1 MPTDHVI
8 VFADADPP
16 MMPLMVG
23 ERLARL
29 EALGAT
35 SVYEGLAA
43 SAADYEARISNA
55 TAIII
60 GWDLPVDVMRKAP
73 RLEVISY
80 LGTGAANMI
89 DLPEAA
95 ARGITVCNTPGY
107 GNNAVAEHA
116 LALLFAVA
124 RDIPRLDRTLRT
136 EGWNQLAP
144 GSELRG
150 KKLGLIGLGGIGS
163 RMAELAGALDME
175 VLAWT
180 RNPSPERAQSSG
192 VTFAP
197 LEKVLGE
204 CDVISLHLLLTP
216 ETQNLLGAAELD
228 LMKPGAIFI
237 NTARAELV
245 DEAALLERLRSGRIA
260 AAGID
265 VYLKEPLPSDHPFL
279 SMDNV
284 VLTPHVGFNTPEA
297 TVNLVDMG
305 IDNLVQ
311 YFAGNPINIVAAPGK
326 GG

>member
-1 MPTDHVI
+1 MTTDHVI

-23 ERLARL
+23 ERLARV
-29 EALGAT
+29 EALGAFAL
-35 SVYEGLAA
+35 YEGMAA
-43 SAADYEARISNA
+43 DIADYEARISNA
-55 TAIII
+55 TALII
-60 GWDLPVDVMRKAP
+60 GWELPVDVMRKAP
-73 RLEVISY
+73 RLEVISF

-116 LALLFAVA
+116 LALLFSVA

-136 EGWNQLAP
+136 EGWNQLA
-144 GSELRG
+144 
-150 KKLGLIGLGGIGS
+150 LIGLGGIGS
-163 RMAELAGALDME
+163 RLAELAGALGME

-180 RNPSPERAQSSG
+180 RNPSPERARRSG

-197 LEKVLGE
+197 LETVLGE
-204 CDVISLHLLLTP
+204 SDVISLHLLLTP

-228 LMKPGAIFI
+228 LMKPGVIFI

-265 VYLKEPLPSDHPFL
+265 VYLKEPLPGDHPFL
-279 SMDNV
+279 GLDNV

-311 YFAGNPINIVAAPGK
+311 YFAGKPINVVAAPGK
-326 GG
+326 VA

>member
-1 MPTDHVI
+1 MTTDHVI

-16 MMPLMVG
+16 QVPLMVG
-23 ERLARL
+23 ARLARV
-29 EALGAT
+29 EALGAF
-35 SVYEGLAA
+35 SVYEGFAA
-43 SAADYEARISNA
+43 NAADYEARIAGA
-55 TAIII
+55 TAIMI
-60 GWDLPVDVMRKAP
+60 GWELPVEVMRKAP
-73 RLEVISY
+73 RLEVISF
-80 LGTGAANMI
+80 LGTGAANNI

-107 GNNAVAEHA
+107 GDNAVAEHA

-136 EGWNQLAP
+136 EGWNQLDP
-144 GSELRG
+144 GFELRG

-163 RMAELAGALDME
+163 RMAELATALGME

-180 RNPSPERAQSSG
+180 RNPSPERAKRAG

-197 LEKVLGE
+197 LEAVLAE
-204 CDVISLHLLLTP
+204 SDVISLHLLLTP

-228 LMKPGAIFI
+228 CMKPGAVFI

-245 DEAALLERLRSGRIA
+245 DEAALIARLRAGRIA

-265 VYLKEPLPSDHPFL
+265 VYLKEPLPSNHPL
-279 SMDNV
+279 LDLDNV
-284 VLTPHVGFNTPEA
+284 VATPHVGFNTPEA
-297 TVNLVDMG
+297 TIALVDMG

-311 YFAGNPINIVAAPGK
+311 YFAGNPINVVVAPGS
-326 GG
+326 GS